1 MSLFKLSYVFF
12 HILIEI
18 KLCQNNP
25 YNHIKHHVVL
35 SMVLYLINLPKKKQY
50 YHYTSSAISSL
61 VSAVLSVYM
70 SILLADKWNSFSSE

>member
-12 HILIEI
+12 HIFIEI

-35 SMVLYLINLPKKKQY
+35 SMVLYLINLPKK
-50 YHYTSSAISSL
+50 TILSL
-61 VSAVLSVYM
+61 YILSDKLF
-70 SILLADKWNSFSSE
+70 SICSTVRVHVNLTC